1 MSALNPGFLSEVF
14 RNDNPIIIAQNRQLA
29 TIQAVALAYNA
40 SGYVAGRVVA
50 RNTVS
55 TNYENYSNSGSS
67 GLDTAAG
74 VLFESVDVSE
84 FPSTTGTVLAR
95 VIFGGEVF
103 KSKLTGLDT
112 AAETDLG
119 ARTIIDVTGVSVL
132 KF

>member
-1 MSALNPGFLSEVF
+1 MSGLNVGFLGEVF

-29 TIQAVALAYNA
+29 TIQPVVLAYNA

-55 TNYENYSNSGSS
+55 TNYENYNNAGSS

-74 VLFESVDVSE
+74 VLFENVDVSDST
-84 FPSTTGTVLAR
+84 STTGTVFAR

-103 KSKLTGLDT
+103 KSKLVGLDA
-112 AAETDLG
+112 AAEVDFG
-119 ARTIIDVTGVSVL
+119 ARTINDATGVQVL